1 MKINLFPNS
10 IKHSFLMNIKPRSI
24 LLCVMLLSLC
34 GCTTVTD
41 IGSSEPLV
49 REHIEWCNIWLPYA
63 DKDELPRVLIVGDSI
78 TVGYYPLVEKQ
89 LDGIAYCGRL
99 STSRCVSDPVFFDEL
114 LMVLRQ
120 YHFDVVHFNNGL
132 HGFGYTEASYNN
144 GIVKLFDALKENTED
159 TALIWANSTP
169 MREKGNLD
177 KLTERTERVIQ
188 RNKFAREVAMK
199 HNIPIN
205 DLFSAMIDHPEFQG
219 SDGVHFNAKGK
230 EVQAKL
236 VTDIIRNNLNKY

>member
-1 MKINLFPNS
+1 MKLIPKTMKKSNF
-10 IKHSFLMNIKPRSI
+10 MNFQPRFI
-24 LLCVMLLSLC
+24 LLGIIMLSLC

-41 IGSSEPLV
+41 IGDSEPLV

-78 TVGYYPLVEKQ
+78 TVGYYPLVEKK

-132 HGFGYTEASYNN
+132 HGFGYTEESYNN

-159 TALIWANSTP
+159 TALIWASSTP

-177 KLTERTERVIQ
+177 QLMERTERVIQ
-188 RNKFAREVAMK
+188 RNKFAREVAIK
-199 HNIPIN
+199 HGVPIN
-205 DLFSAMIDHPEFQG
+205 DLFNAMIDHPEFHG
-219 SDGVHFNAKGK
+219 SDGVHFNDKGK
-230 EVQAKL
+230 EAQAKL
-236 VTDIIRNNLNKY
+236 VAEIILDNLKK